1 MLYLSPSDIHPVVR
15 IANDH
20 PVTPGQSWSNRS
32 IPDLQLILAIEGEFA
47 YRVGEAQWSILPGE
61 VLLIEP
67 GIVHTFY
74 SCEVEKMGRIAGIH
88 LELIGEGAWAAGDYR
103 LAQAPERIT
112 RVYDV
117 DYLQQRFVQLA
128 AVFAGYSPYRD
139 LLANAIA
146 HEIVLMLMSQWRN
159 PSSAQISPR
168 MQEMIRFIRTNLKE
182 SLTRQTLA
190 DAFSLSPEHVN
201 LLFRRELGMTPSS
214 VINRE
219 RIMLAYRLLHE
230 QGYTV
235 KEAAFAV
242 GFSDPFYFS
251 RVFKQ
256 ILGVSPSQ
264 AQ

>member
-1 MLYLSPSDIHPVVR
+1 M
-15 IANDH
+15 
-20 PVTPGQSWSNRS
+20 
-32 IPDLQLILAIEGEFA
+32 
-47 YRVGEAQWSILPGE
+47 
-61 VLLIEP
+61 
-67 GIVHTFY
+67 
-74 SCEVEKMGRIAGIH
+74 M
-88 LELIGEGAWAAGDYR
+88 
-103 LAQAPERIT
+103 
-112 RVYDV
+112 
-117 DYLQQRFVQLA
+117 DYLQQRFVHAQSCWLFAYA
-128 AVFAGYSPYRD
+128 AC
-139 LLANAIA
+139 ANAIA